1 MKVIRDAKM
10 REEMQDREASL
21 RRAKEEAYLADG
33 ISWGMGED
41 AVEEEEVC
49 DKLLFLMMLAALI
62 CLIYAVLEKYGR
74 FHMQFFV
81 LLFHALNLCF
91 IMAF

>member
-21 RRAKEEAYLADG
+21 RRAREEACLADG

-49 DKLLFLMMLAALI
+49 EKLLFLMMLAA
-62 CLIYAVLEKYGR
+62 
-74 FHMQFFV
+74 V
-81 LLFHALNLCF
+81 LLCQAINFGKNMEGLTCSFFFFCF
-91 IMAF
+91 YLMR